1 MAREID
7 WALFEKA
14 VEITASALRG
24 ALGGEN
30 SHPPAY
36 AAEVFT
42 EVWGALK
49 RAAGDLPER
58 GKAPGF

>member
-14 VEITASALRG
+14 VDITAAAVRG
-24 ALGGEN
+24 SLGGEG
-30 SHPPAY
+30 SQPARF
-36 AAEVFT
+36 AADVFR

-49 RAAGDLPER
+49 EASEDLPEKGR
-58 GKAPGF
+58 AGF

>member
-14 VEITASALRG
+14 CDVTASALRG
-24 ALGGEN
+24 ALGGEG
-30 SHPPAY
+30 SQPPKFAG
-36 AAEVFT
+36 EVFR

-49 RAAGDLPER
+49 EGAQDLSE
-58 GKAPGF
+58 KSKPGF

>member
-14 VEITASALRG
+14 IDVTASAVRG

-30 SHPPAY
+30 SHPPRY
-36 AAEVFT
+36 AGDVFR
-42 EVWGALK
+42 EVWSALK
-49 RAAGDLPER
+49 EASQDLPEKPR
-58 GKAPGF
+58 AGF